1 MRKKKLSFKDLIKSK
16 TPVIVDFS
24 AEWCQ
29 PCKIQ
34 KPILQRLAKEEA
46 GKIKIITIDVDRNQ
60 AISQKYKIMSVPT
73 LAIFKNGEVL
83 YRQAGVHQLNQL
95 KQLVDKFAN

>member
-1 MRKKKLSFKDLIKSK
+1 MRKKKVSFKELIKSK
-16 TPVIVDFS
+16 TPVLVDFS

-46 GKIKIITIDVDRNQ
+46 GNVKIITIDVDRNP
-60 AISQKYKIMSVPT
+60 AIAQKYRIMSVPT
-73 LAIFKNGEVL
+73 LALFKNGEML
-83 YRQAGVHQLNQL
+83 YRQSGVHQIGQL
-95 KQLVDKFAN
+95 KQLISKYK